1 MGGGAILMWL
11 LFAVVISPAIG
22 YWCMTVFRSKG
33 RSPGAGFAVG
43 FFLTFLSTIQLGAVY
58 AALTATC
65 RLRTG

>member
-43 FFLTFLSTIQLGAVY
+43 FFLTFLSTIQLRAVY
-58 AALTATC
+58 AAQTATC